1 MKHRV
6 GFNRLGKKPSHR
18 NSMINS
24 MVTSLFKYE
33 RITTT
38 SAKAKEARRAA
49 EKMVTRAKIDSVHN
63 RRQIARRI
71 RDKGILD
78 KLFTDI
84 SPRFIEKPGGYTRI
98 LKMGYRNNDA
108 AQMVLL
114 ELVERS
120 VVEKTKK
127 RSKTI
132 AEPETQEP
140 AAEHSEGT
148 VEAEE
153 TSVEEPVAEK
163 EEGKKQEQEEVVRE
177 ETSQEKIDEEKISKP
192 EAEG

>member
-18 NSMINS
+18 NSMINN

-38 SAKAKEARRAA
+38 TAKAKEARRVA
-49 EKMVTRAKIDSVHN
+49 EKMVTRAKVDSVHN
-63 RRQIARRI
+63 RREIAKRI
-71 RDKGILD
+71 KDKGMLN

-108 AQMVLL
+108 AQMALL
-114 ELVERS
+114 EFVERS

-127 RSKTI
+127 LGLIR
-132 AEPETQEP
+132 
-140 AAEHSEGT
+140 
-148 VEAEE
+148 
-153 TSVEEPVAEK
+153 TS
-163 EEGKKQEQEEVVRE
+163 
-177 ETSQEKIDEEKISKP
+177 
-192 EAEG
+192 